1 MKEKTEKKTATV
13 CFQRRPIGAI
23 SRFDNLLWSTSN
35 TKHCLFGQNLALKI
49 QPAGQPSSTKL
60 NQVQYLQGHRAF
72 FENVPEFSLG
82 DEGSLI
88 VI

>member
-13 CFQRRPIGAI
+13 CFQRTPIGAI

-35 TKHCLFGQNLALKI
+35 TKHWLYLALKI

-60 NQVQYLQGHRAF
+60 NQVQYLQGHRVF

-82 DEGSLI
+82 DEGSMI